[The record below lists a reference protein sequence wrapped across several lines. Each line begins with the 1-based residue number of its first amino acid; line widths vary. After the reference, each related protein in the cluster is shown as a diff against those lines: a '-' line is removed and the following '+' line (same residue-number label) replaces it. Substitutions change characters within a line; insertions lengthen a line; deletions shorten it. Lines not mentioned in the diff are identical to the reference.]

1 MKILSTS
8 SRNYFGALLASLALI
23 APASAYTPPGTQKAL
38 SPQAAFDEL
47 LAGNARFV
55 GGTSRHR
62 DLSNEVRLAS
72 TGQYPFATVLTCLDS
87 RTAVEFMF
95 DQGIGDVFVGRVAGN
110 FANTDL
116 IGSFEFSHRLAGSK
130 VLVVVGHTACGAV
143 KGACDGAELG
153 NLTATLANI
162 QPAVESVPADVT
174 PRTASNAR
182 FVQMVADAN
191 VRLTVARILE
201 ESEVLRTMVEAG
213 ELGIIGGM
221 YDLATGKVTF
231 FPDTAHNL
239 TLPEV

>member
-1 MKILSTS
+1 MNLPKS
-8 SRNYFGALLASLALI
+8 SLTRTLTLAGAFALAI
-23 APASAYTPPGTQKAL
+23 PAFSYTPPETQK
-38 SPQAAFDEL
+38 SITPQGAFEEL
-47 LAGNARFV
+47 LAGNTRFV
-55 GGTSRHR
+55 AVTSRHR
-62 DLSNEVRLAS
+62 DLSDEVRLSS
-72 TGQYPFATVLTCLDS
+72 TGQYPFATVLACLDS
-87 RTAVEFMF
+87 RTGVEFMF
-95 DQGIGDVFVGRVAGN
+95 DQGIGNVFVGRVACN

-143 KGACDGAELG
+143 KGACDGAKLG

-162 QPAVESVPADVT
+162 KPAIEMVPSDVT
-174 PRTASNAR
+174 PRSAANSH

-191 VRLTVARILE
+191 VRLTVSRILE
-201 ESEVLRTMVEAG
+201 ESAVLRAMVEAG